1 LDYVAGMNWELRTDD
16 ADTGYGFVRSELV
29 TGTMALFAQQLFVA
43 SFISVGN
50 TTDPCSAGLGRLW
63 SVHYTDRDDTR
74 TNTTNAAGVIT
85 YGPKRIG
92 VASTDTSGANA
103 DLGLFNIPKS
113 AAEANL
119 LVLGLG
125 STQRIT
131 CDVTETQVGNYYQP
145 GNTVANIKQQTQPS
159 IWIVA
164 QASSDK
170 KSRTRADSKLGTL
183 EVQLSRPLEFSQV
196 SSWAGSI
203 E

>member
-1 LDYVAGMNWELRTDD
+1 
-16 ADTGYGFVRSELV
+16 
-29 TGTMALFAQQLFVA
+29 
-43 SFISVGN
+43 
-50 TTDPCSAGLGRLW
+50 LW
-63 SVHYTDRDDTR
+63 SVHYNRRSEDNAYKNA
-74 TNTTNAAGVIT
+74 TNDPGVFT
-85 YGPKRIG
+85 FGPLRIP
-92 VASTDTSGANA
+92 VVSTDTSGANA

-113 AAEANL
+113 AAEPNL

-164 QASSDK
+164 QASSDN
-170 KSRTRADSKLGTL
+170 KSRTRAGSKLGTL